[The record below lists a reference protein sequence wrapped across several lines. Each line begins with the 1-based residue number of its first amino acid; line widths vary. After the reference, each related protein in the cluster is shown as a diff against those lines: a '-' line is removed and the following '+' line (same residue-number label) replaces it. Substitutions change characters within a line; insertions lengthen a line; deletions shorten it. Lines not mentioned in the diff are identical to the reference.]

1 MIHIL
6 FTISL
11 TFRGSGDASE
21 SSTAGFDGVVV
32 RMVSKGG
39 APPFNPPA
47 EETAGNDKEVVP
59 MRELNWVYLPEGHK
73 AHDSGSDRGVS
84 VPWSHLG
91 SRGATLGTAGI
102 FVELQNCF
110 GACWAMPTQSGLTD
124 SIGIHYPKEV
134 LAIKDRI
141 ELARLLAI
149 KKGVELEAQRRKTI
163 NRRRTQRQ
171 HVPGDSYVWETDL
184 SPGMG

>member
-1 MIHIL
+1 
-6 FTISL
+6 
-11 TFRGSGDASE
+11 
-21 SSTAGFDGVVV
+21 
-32 RMVSKGG
+32 
-39 APPFNPPA
+39 
-47 EETAGNDKEVVP
+47 

-84 VPWSHLG
+84 VLRRHPG
-91 SRGATLGTAGI
+91 SRGATLATTGI
-102 FVELQNCF
+102 FVELHHFF
-110 GACWAMPTQSGLTD
+110 GICWTMPGQSGSTD
-124 SIGIHYPKEV
+124 STGIHYPKEV
-134 LAIKDRI
+134 LATTDRI
-141 ELARLLAI
+141 ELTRLLAI